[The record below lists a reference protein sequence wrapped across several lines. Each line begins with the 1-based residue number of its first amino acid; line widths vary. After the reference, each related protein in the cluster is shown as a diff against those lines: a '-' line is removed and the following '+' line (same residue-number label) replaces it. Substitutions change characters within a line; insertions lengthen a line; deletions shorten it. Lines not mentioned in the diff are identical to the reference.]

1 MYKLVTAPTAA
12 EILVFIPLTDV
23 RYALGKD
30 TDVTDAD
37 VSDDTRLVTLLSI
50 AYYNVEKKLG
60 RALLT
65 QTWDYFT
72 NNWESFFELDY
83 TPLASVTHVK
93 YYDGTNTQQTA
104 TSGTDYLT
112 TIDVN
117 EVKMINTFS
126 LFNRNDSI
134 NIQFVSGQ
142 VFGDIAPAIKE
153 GILEEIFGLFFR
165 EDRGMRVNEII
176 HDHRVFVT

>member
-12 EILVFIPLTDV
+12 EILEFIPLTDV

-50 AYYNVEKKLG
+50 AYYNVETKLG

-72 NNWESFFELDY
+72 NNWESFFELEC
-83 TPLASVTHVK
+83 TPLARFPH
-93 YYDGTNTQQTA
+93 
-104 TSGTDYLT
+104 L
-112 TIDVN
+112 
-117 EVKMINTFS
+117 
-126 LFNRNDSI
+126 
-134 NIQFVSGQ
+134 
-142 VFGDIAPAIKE
+142 
-153 GILEEIFGLFFR
+153 
-165 EDRGMRVNEII
+165 
-176 HDHRVFVT
+176 

>member
-142 VFGDIAPAIKE
+142 ASGAIAPAIKE